1 MSSSQRRKS
10 MSSPL
15 RSTACIN
22 DSSITERIDVKSP
35 SPLKLWSPSR
45 PVKEGTRSN
54 VQDSNELAPMDL
66 LAHSFES
73 SATPLRNTFDRESP
87 MHPGSVEMNFTDLKQ
102 EGCDYSIGDI
112 SPIKF
117 VYSNVSHQDTHSE
130 ETLPPPTLPR
140 VQLHH
145 GQPNPVY
152 VIRSFAK
159 VFRKFKYTLP
169 CLHGIGLPTVN
180 LTAFSPVRQIHLTN
194 TSVVDLDMKV
204 ALRRAEAAVCA
215 FGGTVQDYRSHAQS
229 IFRLRDR
236 VAADT
241 RDAYERTLAGRY
253 YLSGSR
259 LSWEFEEN
267 PPITIDEEEDLRQ
280 RHESDT
286 SHLTNS
292 PSGHNSST
300 EQSSLGS
307 ANSGDS
313 KLKYRCKLCGQIK
326 NNHDCPYRQ
335 PLQRSIGVMVYP
347 AVNSFTAFEPGTVAP
362 PLTKM
367 NNFVSYDSDY
377 SATAHAYTPED
388 PQDHH
393 HLMESFMSNETH
405 QQHPSPESPFH
416 SPQSSLSSHDEHH
429 NATRHTTPSR
439 HATSNNSRKRAR
451 EPQSLET
458 RATRSTKATTPEEA
472 DRKSVFVT
480 AVTLR
485 PEHYRAVT
493 PSDSPTAWQY
503 PPVPLTF
510 SERKRL
516 SDTLFHFS
524 KEIPHLTAEC
534 AAVLRL
540 AREHDDW
547 DLAVAELLTQVLV
560 GLFCNVEDTRLEG
573 LSEYLLALGISC

>member
-1 MSSSQRRKS
+1 ME
-10 MSSPL
+10 
-15 RSTACIN
+15 N
-22 DSSITERIDVKSP
+22 
-35 SPLKLWSPSR
+35 
-45 PVKEGTRSN
+45 
-54 VQDSNELAPMDL
+54 NELAPMDL
-66 LAHSFES
+66 LAHSFG
-73 SATPLRNTFDRESP
+73 SAGTPLRDTFDRESP
-87 MHPGSVEMNFTDLKQ
+87 LRPGSVEMSMMDMKQ
-102 EGCDYSIGDI
+102 DGCDYSIGDI

-117 VYSNVSHQDTHSE
+117 VYSNQSNNDNQSE
-130 ETLPPPTLPR
+130 ETAPPTTLP
-140 VQLHH
+140 QIKLHH
-145 GQPNPVY
+145 DQPNPVY

-169 CLHGIGLPTVN
+169 CLQGIGLPSVN
-180 LTAFSPVRQIHLTN
+180 LSAFSPVRQIHMTK
-194 TSVVDLDMKV
+194 TSTIDLDMKV
-204 ALRRAEAAVCA
+204 ALRRVEAAVCA
-215 FGGTVQDYRSHAQS
+215 FGGVVQDYRCHAQS

-241 RDAYERTLAGRY
+241 RVEYERVLAGRY

-259 LSWEFEEN
+259 LSWDFEEN
-267 PPITIDEEEDLRQ
+267 PPVTIEDEGTGRQ

-286 SHLTNS
+286 CHLTSS
-292 PSGHNSST
+292 PSARNSSM
-300 EQSSLGS
+300 EQSSPSS
-307 ANSGDS
+307 AKSSQSGDS

-377 SATAHAYTPED
+377 SATVPGYTETPRD
-388 PQDHH
+388 ASSNPQRM
-393 HLMESFMSNETH
+393 LESFMSTESQQL
-405 QQHPSPESPFH
+405 QQHAHANLFH

-429 NATRHTTPSR
+429 TTPTS
-439 HATSNNSRKRAR
+439 HAASNNGRKRSRVEHVA
-451 EPQSLET
+451 PSGT
-458 RATRSTKATTPEEA
+458 TGTTATAGTSSDEV
-472 DRKSVFVT
+472 DRNSVFVT
-480 AVTLR
+480 AVALR

-493 PSDSPTAWQY
+493 PSETPMTWQY

-560 GLFCNVEDTRLEG
+560 GLFCNGEDTRLDG
-573 LSEYLLALGISC
+573 LSEYLLTLGISC

>member
-1 MSSSQRRKS
+1 M
-10 MSSPL
+10 
-15 RSTACIN
+15 RS
-22 DSSITERIDVKSP
+22 
-35 SPLKLWSPSR
+35 
-45 PVKEGTRSN
+45 
-54 VQDSNELAPMDL
+54 
-66 LAHSFES
+66 
-73 SATPLRNTFDRESP
+73 
-87 MHPGSVEMNFTDLKQ
+87 GSVEMNFMDLKQ
-102 EGCDYSIGDI
+102 DCCDYSIGDI

-117 VYSNVSHQDTHSE
+117 VYSNASHHDNHSE
-130 ETLPPPTLPR
+130 ETLAQPTSPQVKL
-140 VQLHH
+140 QHD
-145 GQPNPVY
+145 QPNPVHI
-152 VIRSFAK
+152 IRSFAK

-180 LTAFSPVRQIHLTN
+180 LTRFSPVRQIHIAS

-204 ALRRAEAAVCA
+204 ALRRTEAAVCA

-241 RDAYERTLAGRY
+241 RVEYERTLAGRY

-267 PPITIDEEEDLRQ
+267 PPINIEDEEVRRQ
-280 RHESDT
+280 RHGSSDT
-286 SHLTNS
+286 CLLTNS
-292 PSGHNSST
+292 PSAHNSST
-300 EQSSLGS
+300 EQSSPGS
-307 ANSGDS
+307 TNSGDL

-377 SATAHAYTPED
+377 SANAHMYTED
-388 PQDHH
+388 PHDPNR
-393 HLMESFMSNETH
+393 LMESFMSTETQ
-405 QQHPSPESPFH
+405 QQHQSSASPFH
-416 SPQSSLSSHDEHH
+416 SPQSSLSSNDEHH
-429 NATRHTTPSR
+429 VTHHTLLSS
-439 HATSNNSRKRAR
+439 HATSNNHTRKRTR
-451 EPQSLET
+451 EPQSQGAA
-458 RATRSTKATTPEEA
+458 ATRPRKATAPEDA

-493 PSDSPTAWQY
+493 PSESPTAWQY

-560 GLFCNVEDTRLEG
+560 GIFCNVEDKRLDG